1 MQVDLDMIK
10 GQDKLLNRINK
21 FDYTSFPQASI
32 FEGTTGCGK
41 HTLVEYLSDK
51 FNIPIEDISGKISND
66 MIMDIYTKPNPTLYI
81 IDMLQLN
88 KSKRIDIVQ
97 NSLLKF
103 IEEPPTNSKVI
114 ILCENKDN
122 LLSTIQNRCQIFSF
136 EKYNYIRLK
145 QFTEDNDIKVESE
158 DLFCVYDTPGK
169 LLNMTNEVC
178 FSELKSLVDKVI
190 DNIVR
195 ASIPN
200 ILTIPSKL
208 NFDNSDG
215 YDIDVFLHLMSTSLL
230 NRMTDCSISNEEF
243 NYLKK
248 QYTCTCKVCEKIKM
262 FNVNKKALFENYLM
276 ELKGVI

>member
-1 MQVDLDMIK
+1 MIK
-10 GQDKLLNRINK
+10 GQDKLLDRINK
-21 FDYTSFPQASI
+21 FNYETFPQASI
-32 FEGTTGCGK
+32 IEGTTGCGK
-41 HTLVEYLSDK
+41 HTLVNYISDR
-51 FNIPIEDISGKISND
+51 FNVPIEDISGKVSND
-66 MIMDIYTKPNPTLYI
+66 MIMDIYTKPNPTLYV

-215 YDIDVFLHLMSTSLL
+215 YDIDVFLHLMRTSLL

>member
-1 MQVDLDMIK
+1 MIK
-10 GQDKLLNRINK
+10 GQDKLLDRINK
-21 FDYTSFPQASI
+21 FNYETFPQSSI
-32 FEGTTGCGK
+32 IEGTTGCGK
-41 HTLVEYLSDK
+41 HTLVNYISDK
-51 FNIPIEDISGKISND
+51 FNVPIEDISGKISND
-66 MIMDIYTKPNPTLYI
+66 MIMDIYTKPNPTLYV
-81 IDMLQLN
+81 IDMFQLT

-122 LLSTIQNRCQIFSF
+122 LLPTIQNRCQIFSF

-145 QFTEDNDIKVESE
+145 QFTEDNGIKLESE

-169 LLNMTNEVC
+169 LLNLTNECC

-215 YDIDVFLHLMSTSLL
+215 YDIDVFLHLMRTSLL
-230 NRMTDCSISNEEF
+230 NRMTDYSISNEEF

-248 QYTCTCKVCEKIKM
+248 QYICTCKVCEKIKI

-276 ELKGVI
+276 ELKGVV

>member
-1 MQVDLDMIK
+1 MIK
-10 GQDKLLNRINK
+10 GQDKLLDRINK
-21 FDYTSFPQASI
+21 FNYETFPQSSI
-32 FEGTTGCGK
+32 IEGTTGCGK
-41 HTLVEYLSDK
+41 HTLVNYISDK
-51 FNIPIEDISGKISND
+51 FNVPIEDISGKISND
-66 MIMDIYTKPNPTLYI
+66 MIMDIYTKPNPTLYV

-145 QFTEDNDIKVESE
+145 QFTEDNDIRVESE

-215 YDIDVFLHLMSTSLL
+215 YDIDVFLHLMRTSLL

>member
-1 MQVDLDMIK
+1 MIK
-10 GQDKLLNRINK
+10 GQDKLLDRINK
-21 FDYTSFPQASI
+21 FNYETFPQSSI
-32 FEGTTGCGK
+32 IEGTTGCGK
-41 HTLVEYLSDK
+41 HTLVNYISDK
-51 FNIPIEDISGKISND
+51 FNVPIEDISGKISND
-66 MIMDIYTKPNPTLYI
+66 MIMDIYTKPNPTLYV

-145 QFTEDNDIKVESE
+145 QFTEDNDIRVESE

-178 FSELKSLVDKVI
+178 FSELKSLVDKII

-215 YDIDVFLHLMSTSLL
+215 YDIDVFLHLMRTSLL

>member
-1 MQVDLDMIK
+1 MIK
-10 GQDKLLNRINK
+10 GQDKLLDRINK
-21 FDYTSFPQASI
+21 FNYETFPQSSI
-32 FEGTTGCGK
+32 IEGTTGCGK

-66 MIMDIYTKPNPTLYI
+66 MIMDIYTKPNPTLYV

-122 LLSTIQNRCQIFSF
+122 LLPTIQNRCQIFSF

-145 QFTEDNDIKVESE
+145 QFTEDNDIKLESE

-169 LLNMTNEVC
+169 LLNLTNEHC

-215 YDIDVFLHLMSTSLL
+215 YDIDVFLHLMRTSLL

>member
-1 MQVDLDMIK
+1 MIK
-10 GQDKLLNRINK
+10 GQDKLLDRINK
-21 FDYTSFPQASI
+21 FNYETFPQASI
-32 FEGTTGCGK
+32 IEGTTGCGK

-66 MIMDIYTKPNPTLYI
+66 MIMDIYTKPNPTLYV

-122 LLSTIQNRCQIFSF
+122 LLPTIQNRCQIFSF

-145 QFTEDNDIKVESE
+145 QFTEDNDIKLESE

-215 YDIDVFLHLMSTSLL
+215 YDIDVFLHLMRTSLL

>member
-1 MQVDLDMIK
+1 MIK
-10 GQDKLLNRINK
+10 GQDKLLDRINK
-21 FDYTSFPQASI
+21 FNYETFPQASI
-32 FEGTTGCGK
+32 IEGTTGCGK
-41 HTLVEYLSDK
+41 HTLVNYISDK

-66 MIMDIYTKPNPTLYI
+66 MIMDIYTKPNPTLYV
-81 IDMLQLN
+81 IDMFQLT

-122 LLSTIQNRCQIFSF
+122 LLPTIQNRCQIFSF

-145 QFTEDNDIKVESE
+145 QFTEDNGIKLESE

-169 LLNMTNEVC
+169 LLNLTNEYC

-200 ILTIPSKL
+200 VLTIPSKL

-215 YDIDVFLHLMSTSLL
+215 YDIDVFLHLMRTSLL
-230 NRMTDCSISNEEF
+230 NRMTDYSISNEEF

-248 QYTCTCKVCEKIKM
+248 QYICTCKVCEKIKM
-262 FNVNKKALFENYLM
+262 FNVNKKALFENYLL
-276 ELKGVI
+276 ELKGVV

>member
-1 MQVDLDMIK
+1 MIK
-10 GQDKLLNRINK
+10 GQDKLLDRINK
-21 FDYTSFPQASI
+21 FNYETFPQSSI
-32 FEGTTGCGK
+32 IEGTTGCGK
-41 HTLVEYLSDK
+41 HTLVNYISDK
-51 FNIPIEDISGKISND
+51 FNVPIEDISGKVSND
-66 MIMDIYTKPNPTLYI
+66 MIMDIYTKPNPTLYV

-215 YDIDVFLHLMSTSLL
+215 YDIDVFLHLMRTSLL

-248 QYTCTCKVCEKIKM
+248 QYICTCKACEKIKI

-276 ELKGVI
+276 ELKGVV

>member
-1 MQVDLDMIK
+1 MIK

-32 FEGTTGCGK
+32 FEGTIGCGK
-41 HTLVEYLSDK
+41 HTIVSYLSDK

-145 QFTEDNDIKVESE
+145 QFTEDNGIKVESE

-215 YDIDVFLHLMSTSLL
+215 YDVDVFLHLMRTSLL

>member
-1 MQVDLDMIK
+1 MIK

-32 FEGTTGCGK
+32 FEGTIGCGK
-41 HTLVEYLSDK
+41 HTIVGYLSDK
-51 FNIPIEDISGKISND
+51 FNIPTEDISGKISND
-66 MIMDIYTKPNPTLYI
+66 MIMDIYTNPNPTLYI

-215 YDIDVFLHLMSTSLL
+215 YDVDVFLHLMRTSLL

>member
-1 MQVDLDMIK
+1 
-10 GQDKLLNRINK
+10 
-21 FDYTSFPQASI
+21 
-32 FEGTTGCGK
+32 
-41 HTLVEYLSDK
+41 
-51 FNIPIEDISGKISND
+51 
-66 MIMDIYTKPNPTLYI
+66 MIMDIYTKPNPTLYV

-145 QFTEDNDIKVESE
+145 QFTEDNDIRVESE

-215 YDIDVFLHLMSTSLL
+215 YDIDVFLHLMRTSLL

>member
-1 MQVDLDMIK
+1 MIK
-10 GQDKLLNRINK
+10 GQDKLLDRINK
-21 FDYTSFPQASI
+21 FNYETFPQSSI
-32 FEGTTGCGK
+32 IEGTTGCGK
-41 HTLVEYLSDK
+41 HTLVNYISDR
-51 FNIPIEDISGKISND
+51 FNVPIEDISGKVSND
-66 MIMDIYTKPNPTLYI
+66 MIMDIYTKPNPTLYV

-195 ASIPN
+195 ANIPN

-215 YDIDVFLHLMSTSLL
+215 YDIDVFLHLMRTSLL

-248 QYTCTCKVCEKIKM
+248 QYTCTCRVCEKIKM

>member
-1 MQVDLDMIK
+1 MIK
-10 GQDKLLNRINK
+10 GQDKLLDRINK
-21 FDYTSFPQASI
+21 FNYETFPQASI
-32 FEGTTGCGK
+32 IEGTTGCGK

-66 MIMDIYTKPNPTLYI
+66 MIMDIYTKPNPTLYV

-215 YDIDVFLHLMSTSLL
+215 YDIDVFLHLMRTSLL

-248 QYTCTCKVCEKIKM
+248 QYTRTCKVCEKIKM

>member
-1 MQVDLDMIK
+1 MIK
-10 GQDKLLNRINK
+10 GQDKLLDRINK
-21 FDYTSFPQASI
+21 FNYETFPQSSI
-32 FEGTTGCGK
+32 IEGTTGCGK
-41 HTLVEYLSDK
+41 HTLVNYISDK
-51 FNIPIEDISGKISND
+51 FNVPIEDISGKISND
-66 MIMDIYTKPNPTLYI
+66 MIMDIYTKPNPTLYV

-103 IEEPPTNSKVI
+103 IEEPPTDSKVI

-122 LLSTIQNRCQIFSF
+122 LLSTIQNRCQVFSF
-136 EKYNYIRLK
+136 EKYNYTRLK
-145 QFTEDNDIKVESE
+145 QFTEDNNITLESE

-215 YDIDVFLHLMSTSLL
+215 YDIDVFLHLMRTSLL